1 MNTYEVRVRMPN
13 GGFVDVRIMADTQY
27 HAQQIAEAQYGSS
40 QVIAVL
46 GEAR

>member
-13 GGFVDVRIMADTQY
+13 GGFVDVRIMADSQY
-27 HAQQIAEAQYGSS
+27 HARQLAEAQYGSHM
-40 QVIAVL
+40 VIAVV